1 MAHVEEALVHSRM
14 TRRQALGALAAGTL
28 AACSRIEPRPGAPEP
43 PDAPRE
49 FRGAWVASVSNID
62 WPSRPGLPVE
72 AQQQEAR
79 ALVASAR
86 AIGLNALILQVR
98 PAADALYD
106 SRLEPWSEYL
116 TGEQGRAPEP
126 FYDPLAFWI
135 EEAHRAG
142 IELHAWFNPFRARHP
157 SARGPLAANH
167 VARAEPA
174 LVKSYGDMLWMDPGD
189 PAAADRALAVIVD
202 VVKRYDV
209 DGVHVDDYFYPYPVK
224 TAAGDEVAF
233 PDEDSWREYHGPLAR
248 ADWRRANIDSFV
260 ARMYDAV
267 RAASAHVRVGISPF
281 GIGRPDRRPEGVSG
295 FSQYDAIFADVET
308 WLANG
313 WMDYL
318 APQLY
323 WKRDTP
329 GQQFA
334 ALLDYWNSQNV
345 KTRHIWPGLFTSRID
360 ASAESWSVED
370 IATEIDV
377 ARGHAARGHIHFSI
391 SALAQD
397 RRGIAGRLREL
408 YATPSL
414 VPPTPW
420 LSRVSPA
427 PPVVDVAVDASAPSV
442 VRIMPKDA
450 PWRLAVWTLYG
461 DSWRFAVLPAG
472 QGALARED
480 AGRALRSLVVSRV
493 DRVGIESVRVRMT
506 PP

>member
-1 MAHVEEALVHSRM
+1 VEEALVRSRV
-14 TRRQALGALAAGTL
+14 TRRRALGAMIAGML
-28 AACSRIEPRPGAPEP
+28 AACSPIEPRRGSPEP

-49 FRGAWVASVSNID
+49 LRGAWVASVSNID
-62 WPSRPGLPVE
+62 WPSRPGLSIE

-86 AIGLNALILQVR
+86 AIGINALILQVR

-135 EEAHRAG
+135 EEAHGAG

-167 VARAEPA
+167 VARTQPS

-189 PAAADRALAVIVD
+189 PAAGDRALAVIVD
-202 VVKRYDV
+202 VVNRYDV

-224 TAAGDEVAF
+224 NAAGEEIAF
-233 PDEDSWREYHGPLAR
+233 PDEDSWRAYHGPLAR
-248 ADWRRANIDSFV
+248 ADWRRANIDAFV
-260 ARMYDAV
+260 ARMYAAV
-267 RAASAHVRVGISPF
+267 RAASPHVRVGISPF

-295 FSQYDAIFADVET
+295 FSQYDAIFADAET

-313 WMDYL
+313 WLDYL

-334 ALLDYWNSQNV
+334 ALLDYWNSQNT
-345 KTRHIWPGLFTSRID
+345 KARHVWPGLFTSRID

-370 IATEIDV
+370 IAAEIEV
-377 ARGHAARGHIHFSI
+377 ARAHAARGHIHFSM

-414 VPPTPW
+414 VPPAPW
-420 LSRVSPA
+420 LSRGEPA
-427 PPVVDVAVDASAPSV
+427 APLVDAVVDTAAPGI
-442 VRIMPKDA
+442 VRIVTRDA
-450 PWRLAVWTLYG
+450 PWRLAVWALYG
-461 DSWRFAVLPAG
+461 ESWRFFILPAG
-472 QGALARED
+472 QRTIARED
-480 AGRALRSLVVSRV
+480 AGRALQSLVVSSV
-493 DRVGIESVRVRMT
+493 DRAGIESVRVRAT
-506 PP
+506 LP